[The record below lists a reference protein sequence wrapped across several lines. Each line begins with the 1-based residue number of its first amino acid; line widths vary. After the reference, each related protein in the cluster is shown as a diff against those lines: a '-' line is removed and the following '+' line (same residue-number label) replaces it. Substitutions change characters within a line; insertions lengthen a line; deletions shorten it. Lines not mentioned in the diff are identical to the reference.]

1 MGYAPS
7 RLQQVAGD
15 DGARGV
21 VGGGDAVGGGRGSP
35 LRGVRGQGRGIGP
48 GRGLHRAAGRF
59 VAYEGV
65 L

>member
-21 VGGGDAVGGGRGSP
+21 VGGGTPSE
-35 LRGVRGQGRGIGP
+35 
-48 GRGLHRAAGRF
+48 AAEDPR
-59 VAYEGV
+59 
-65 L
+65 